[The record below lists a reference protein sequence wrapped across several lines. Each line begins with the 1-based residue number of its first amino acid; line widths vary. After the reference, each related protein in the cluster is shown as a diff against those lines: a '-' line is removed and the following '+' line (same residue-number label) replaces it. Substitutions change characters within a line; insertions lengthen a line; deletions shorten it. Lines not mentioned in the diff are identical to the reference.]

1 MNTWAFFER
10 LIIAWLAVVTI
21 VEIGMAIHLKRAH
34 MSMYWAALLASAP
47 FLVCYLYIL
56 PTMIPVVAVAFW
68 LLYRYSK
75 WLSNIGV
82 RTSSELSEGGADG
95 DRGQPR

>member
-10 LIIAWLAVVTI
+10 LITAWLVVVTI
-21 VEIGMAIHLKRAH
+21 VEIGMGIYLKRAH

-68 LLYRYSK
+68 LLYRYAK

-82 RTSSELSEGGADG
+82 NTSSPPSERHTDG
-95 DRGQPR
+95 DQG